1 VCYQINVQEVIGM
14 KKETCSHDYETCACD
29 YKDECI
35 ALKQEL
41 DHIRRRLN
49 EAEKI
54 VCELTKENE
63 TLKVAYDEQ
72 YENLIRCEAQ
82 VEAFKFV
89 ISEGR

>member
-1 VCYQINVQEVIGM
+1 MDNM
-14 KKETCSHDYETCACD
+14 KCSHNYEA
-29 YKDECI
+29 ECV
-35 ALKQEL
+35 ALKEEL
-41 DHIRRRLN
+41 DHIRRRLG

-72 YENLIRCEAQ
+72 YTELIRCEAQ
-82 VEAFKFV
+82 IEAFKFV

>member
-1 VCYQINVQEVIGM
+1 M
-14 KKETCSHDYETCACD
+14 KKETCSLDYEA
-29 YKDECI
+29 ECV
-35 ALKQEL
+35 ALKEEL

-54 VCELTKENE
+54 VCELTKKNE

-72 YENLIRCEAQ
+72 YTELIRCEAQ
-82 VEAFKFV
+82 IEAFKFV